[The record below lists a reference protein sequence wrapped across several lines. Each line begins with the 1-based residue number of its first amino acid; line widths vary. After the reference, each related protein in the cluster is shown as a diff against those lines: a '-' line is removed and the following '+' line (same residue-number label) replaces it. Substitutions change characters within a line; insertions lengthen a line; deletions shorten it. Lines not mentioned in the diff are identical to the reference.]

1 MCFWGKPWVF
11 REHAPHFFLL
21 WSIIGFVL
29 VMNIFIILTSLSK
42 WILICVTVISC
53 STLLWKILRRK
64 SLHSLF
70 NLGMC
75 FFFFI
80 TGIIFPF
87 LITEYTSLLNEMIIS
102 PAFPSPNS
110 CHRLYLYRMLIGQ
123 GLKVFFLNLIYRY
136 IIIRFSH
143 YGMGLSH
150 SFSHGGTK
158 QKVLKIT
165 YFTFLSSYIT
175 VGLFNA
181 YIKSYREEMMENI
194 VKGRI
199 CLLLRF
205 VSFSNKYLILSSL

>member
-1 MCFWGKPWVF
+1 
-11 REHAPHFFLL
+11 
-21 WSIIGFVL
+21 
-29 VMNIFIILTSLSK
+29 MNIFIILTSLSK

-199 CLLLRF
+199 CLLLRC
-205 VSFSNKYLILSSL
+205 VSFLNK